1 MMKAVILAAG
11 EGKRMHPL
19 TQTRPKVM
27 LPVANKPWLEH
38 LLLQLNRA
46 GIAQFIFVV
55 GYRSDTVRAYFGGGE
70 KWGVNIQYVTQ
81 RKQLGSGHALLMV
94 ENLVEGRFLVAN
106 GDVWVTEKDVRKL
119 QTNEHIAMSLFEE
132 EEVANLGVVEIEGDR
147 VVRLHEKPAQ
157 PPTHLVNAGV
167 YLLTEEVFKDE
178 VGISLSVRGE
188 YEITDLLR
196 GLIEHGRRVSFVSME
211 RWIHATYPW
220 ELLTANETLLAEGEF
235 EKAGEIEPQ
244 AVVKGKVSL
253 GRGSIIRSGSYIIG
267 PVCIGEGC
275 EVGPN
280 CYLRPATTIG
290 DGCHIGSA
298 VEVKNSIIM
307 NGSKLPHHNYVGDSI
322 IGENCNLGA
331 GTKIANLRL
340 DRRKVEVNGRGT
352 DRRKLGAILGDG
364 VSTGINAS
372 INVGSLIGSRS
383 LIGPGA
389 VVSGTLKSNSIVL

>member
-55 GYRSDTVRAYFGGGE
+55 GYRSDTVRAYFGGGK

-119 QTNEHIAMSLFEE
+119 QAHEHIAMSLFEK
-132 EEVANLGVVEIEGDR
+132 EEVANLGVVEIEGAR

-178 VGISLSVRGE
+178 VGISPLS
-188 YEITDLLR
+188 
-196 GLIEHGRRVSFVSME
+196 
-211 RWIHATYPW
+211 
-220 ELLTANETLLAEGEF
+220 
-235 EKAGEIEPQ
+235 
-244 AVVKGKVSL
+244 KG
-253 GRGSIIRSGSYIIG
+253 
-267 PVCIGEGC
+267 
-275 EVGPN
+275 
-280 CYLRPATTIG
+280 
-290 DGCHIGSA
+290 
-298 VEVKNSIIM
+298 
-307 NGSKLPHHNYVGDSI
+307 
-322 IGENCNLGA
+322 
-331 GTKIANLRL
+331 
-340 DRRKVEVNGRGT
+340 
-352 DRRKLGAILGDG
+352 
-364 VSTGINAS
+364 GI
-372 INVGSLIGSRS
+372 
-383 LIGPGA
+383 
-389 VVSGTLKSNSIVL
+389 